1 MFELLRDQSRS
12 AAGAIWY
19 VTVGT
24 LLVIWAGLWYF
35 YFLLPDLNP
44 SPTQRFICAGLI
56 LSGFAIGAI
65 GLLFGYI
72 GRSSKGADTTVG
84 VAASERVISPTTL
97 TSSEIGTPTVVETA
111 AIVPAAMGR
120 IQTVGR

>member
-1 MFELLRDQSRS
+1 MFGLLRDQSRS

-24 LLVIWAGLWYF
+24 LMVIWAGLWYF
-35 YFLLPDLNP
+35 YFLLPEPNP
-44 SPTQRFICAGLI
+44 SPTQRFVCAGLI

-84 VAASERVISPTTL
+84 VAASEKIVSPSTM
-97 TSSEIGTPTVVETA
+97 TSHESSTPTVVETA
-111 AIVPAAMGR
+111 EIVPTGTGR
-120 IQTVGR
+120 IQTVGQ